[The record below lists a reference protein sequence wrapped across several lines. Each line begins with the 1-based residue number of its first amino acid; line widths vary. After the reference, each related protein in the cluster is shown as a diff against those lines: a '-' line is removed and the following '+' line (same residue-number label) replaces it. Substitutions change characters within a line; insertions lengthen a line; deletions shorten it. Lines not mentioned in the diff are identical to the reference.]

1 MAQDPSSTSPSE
13 TAPVGMEDFYEFGI
27 YRLEVSSRSLFR
39 SGEFVP
45 LAPKVFDT
53 LLILVKEAGRVVTKD
68 QLMQQV
74 WPDAFVEEGS
84 IANNVSTLR
93 KLLNPDFE
101 GEGPIATVPRRG
113 YRFTAELRL
122 RSATGE
128 IAVHAPAA
136 PPVTAEL
143 PLEKSISAVHSFRR
157 TRVWLLASGGGVVL
171 VLAIAA
177 SIWFVSGRQ
186 VISEKD
192 TIVIT
197 DFINKT
203 GDTVFDD
210 ALKQAL
216 IFDLE
221 QSPRLNIISDRK
233 VTSTLLLMGRS
244 GEERVTGEP
253 ARELCQRVGS
263 KAMLAGTISALESEY
278 LIGLQALNCVSGD
291 VIVAEQSRATGRGK
305 VLAALDQA
313 ASRMREKL
321 GESLASIQKFS
332 TPVDEATTPSLEALK
347 SYSIGRRITNRQGDL
362 AALPYLQRAVEID
375 PNFAV
380 AYSGLATSYS
390 NIGQDTRAFEAARK
404 AYELRDRVSAH
415 ERFRIAGSYYLNGI
429 GQLDEAIRAY
439 DLWARDYSREG
450 PPLNNQGFCYNMLGQ
465 LDDALQKADAGF
477 KLEPASSEFA
487 GTLAQIQLALDHRE
501 EVRKITSAALHYSP
515 DAFVIRLPIFQ
526 EAFLRRDTAAMQE
539 QLLWG
544 ESHPGDGDWL
554 LNSKGDAEAYF
565 GRLKSATSYFDRAV
579 LSAKKS
585 DNAEMAAAWQAKAA
599 WIEAEFGNP
608 DAARRYAS
616 GALAT
621 APGRDVRAYIALAW
635 ARSGDVAA
643 ASKLVTELDKE
654 FPQNT
659 LLQRYWLPA
668 TRAAIELSSK
678 NPAEAIRILQPVEP
692 MDLSLSFP
700 LDFGAMYTTYLR
712 GEAYLQ
718 LHQGKEAAAQFQKIL
733 DHPGVVINFAL
744 GSLAHLGLAR
754 AYAFDGDKAKSRAAY
769 DDFLELWKDGDT
781 ENHVLRQAKYERG
794 LQI

>member
-1 MAQDPSSTSPSE
+1 MAQSPFSTSPSG
-13 TAPVGMEDFYEFGI
+13 AEDFFEFGV

-45 LAPKVFDT
+45 LPPKIFDT

-68 QLMQQV
+68 ELMQHV
-74 WPDAFVEEGS
+74 WPDTFVEEGS
-84 IANNVSTLR
+84 IANHVSTLR

-101 GEGPIATVPRRG
+101 GEGPIATVPKRG

-136 PPVTAEL
+136 PPVTSEI
-143 PLEKSISAVHSFRR
+143 PREKGIPAIRSFRQ
-157 TRVWLLASGGGVVL
+157 TRAWLLAGGGILLLVF
-171 VLAIAA
+171 VLAIVAYIY
-177 SIWFVSGRQ
+177 SVSGRQ

-197 DFINKT
+197 DFTNKT
-203 GDTVFDD
+203 GDAVFDD

-221 QSPRLNIISDRK
+221 QSPRLNIISDHK

-244 GEERVTGEP
+244 GEERVTGET
-253 ARELCQRVGS
+253 ARELCQRAGS
-263 KAMLAGTISALESEY
+263 KAMLVGTISALESEY
-278 LIGLQALNCVSGD
+278 LIGLQAINCVSGD
-291 VIVAEQSRATGRGK
+291 TIMAEQSRATGRGQ

-332 TPVDEATTPSLEALK
+332 TPVDEVTTSSLEALK
-347 SYSIGRRITNRQGDL
+347 SYSIGRKITNGAGDQ

-390 NIGQDTRAFEAARK
+390 NIGQGTRAFEAARK

-415 ERFRIAGSYYLNGI
+415 ERFRITGSYYLNVT
-429 GQLDEAIRAY
+429 GQLDEAIRTY
-439 DLWARDYSREG
+439 DLWARDYPREA
-450 PPLNNQGFCYNMLGQ
+450 PPLGNQGFGYNMLGQ
-465 LDDALQKADAGF
+465 LDEALRKADAGYQ
-477 KLEPASSEFA
+477 LVPASSTAA
-487 GTLAQIQLALDHRE
+487 GTLAQIQLALDHPE
-501 EVRKITSAALHYSP
+501 EVRKINSAALHYTP
-515 DAFVIRLPIFQ
+515 DSFAIRLLVFQ
-526 EAFLRRDTAAMQE
+526 EAFLRSDTAAMQE

-544 ESHPGDGDWL
+544 ENHPGDGDWL
-554 LNSKGDAEAYF
+554 LNSKGDSEAYF
-565 GRLKSATSYFDRAV
+565 GRLKSATSWFDRAV

-616 GALAT
+616 SALTT
-621 APGRDVRAYIALAW
+621 APGRDVRAYVALAW
-635 ARSGDVAA
+635 ARSGDIAA
-643 ASKLVTELDKE
+643 ATKLATELDRE

-659 LLQRYWLPA
+659 LLQKYWLPA
-668 TRAAIELSSK
+668 TRAAIALQLK

-718 LHQGKEAAAQFQKIL
+718 LHEGKEAARQFQKIL
-733 DHPGVVINFAL
+733 DHPGVIINFVL

-754 AYAFDGDKAKSRAAY
+754 AYALDGDKVKSRAAY
-769 DDFLELWKDGDT
+769 DHFLELWKDGDA
-781 ENHVLRQAKYERG
+781 ENRVLRQARYER
-794 LQI
+794 LQL

>member
-1 MAQDPSSTSPSE
+1 MAQGPSSTTPS
-13 TAPVGMEDFYEFGI
+13 GMEDFYEFGV

-68 QLMQQV
+68 ELMQQV

-122 RSATGE
+122 RSVSGD

-136 PPVTAEL
+136 PPVTSEVPREYGTPAT
-143 PLEKSISAVHSFRR
+143 PTSRR
-157 TRVWLLASGGGVVL
+157 TKAWLFAACGTVVL
-171 VLAIAA
+171 VLTILAY
-177 SIWFVSGRQ
+177 IWSVSTRQ

-197 DFINKT
+197 DFTNKT
-203 GDTVFDD
+203 GDQVFDD

-221 QSPRLNIISDRK
+221 QSPRLNIVSDRK

-244 GEERVTGEP
+244 ADERVSGET
-253 ARELCQRVGS
+253 ARELCQRVAS
-263 KAMLAGTISALESEY
+263 KAMLVGTISALDSEY
-278 LIGLQALNCVSGD
+278 LIGLQAINCVSGD
-291 VIVAEQSRATGRGK
+291 VIVAEQSRATGRAK

-332 TPVDEATTPSLEALK
+332 TPVDEVTTPSLEALK
-347 SYSIGRRITNRQGDL
+347 SYSIGRRITNGQGDL

-390 NIGQDTRAFEAARK
+390 NIGQSTRAFEAAKK
-404 AYELRDRVSAH
+404 AFELRDRASAR
-415 ERFRIAGSYYLNGI
+415 ERFRIAGSYYLNGT
-429 GQLDEAIRAY
+429 GQLEEAIRAY
-439 DLWARDYSREG
+439 DLWSRDYPRDG

-465 LDDALQKADAGF
+465 FDDALQKAEEGF
-477 KLEPASSEFA
+477 HLEPASSEFA
-487 GTLAQIQLALDHRE
+487 GTVAQIQLGLNHQE
-501 EVRKITSAALHYSP
+501 EVRRITSAALKYTP

-526 EAFLRRDTAAMQE
+526 EAFLRRDDASMQD
-539 QLLWG
+539 QLHWG
-544 ESHPGDGDWL
+544 EAHPGDGDWL

-565 GRLKSATSYFDRAV
+565 GRLKSATFYFDRAV
-579 LSAKKS
+579 LSAKKT

-621 APGRDVRAYIALAW
+621 APGRDVRGYVALAW

-643 ASKLVTELDKE
+643 ATKLATELNKE

-659 LLQRYWLPA
+659 LLQKYWLPA
-668 TRAAIELSSK
+668 TQAAIALQSK

-718 LHQGKEAAAQFQKIL
+718 AHQGKEAAAQFQKIL
-733 DHPGVVINFAL
+733 DHPGVVINFAI
-744 GSLAHLGLAR
+744 GSLAQLGLAR
-754 AYAFDGDKAKSRAAY
+754 AYALDGDHAKSRAAY
-769 DDFLELWKDGDT
+769 DYFLALWKDADP
-781 ENHVLRQAKYERG
+781 ENHVLRQARYERD

>member
-1 MAQDPSSTSPSE
+1 MAQGPSSTSPSG
-13 TAPVGMEDFYEFGI
+13 TTPSGTEDFYEFGV

-68 QLMQQV
+68 ELMQQV

-101 GEGPIATVPRRG
+101 GEGPIATVPKRG

-136 PPVTAEL
+136 PPVTSEI
-143 PLEKSISAVHSFRR
+143 PREKGIPAIHGSRQ
-157 TRVWLLASGGGVVL
+157 TRALLLASGGVL
-171 VLAIAA
+171 VFLLAIVAY
-177 SIWFVSGRQ
+177 IYFVSGRQ

-197 DFINKT
+197 DFTNKT
-203 GDTVFDD
+203 GDAVFDD

-233 VTSTLLLMGRS
+233 VTSTLLLMGRP
-244 GEERVTGEP
+244 GEERVTGET
-253 ARELCQRVGS
+253 ARELCQRTGS
-263 KAMLAGTISALESEY
+263 KAMLVGTISALESEY
-278 LIGLQALNCVSGD
+278 LIGLQAINCVSGD

-321 GESLASIQKFS
+321 GESLVSIQKFS
-332 TPVDEATTPSLEALK
+332 TPVDEVTTPSLEALK
-347 SYSIGRRITNRQGDL
+347 SYSIGRKITNGQGDL

-380 AYSGLATSYS
+380 AYSGLAASYS
-390 NIGQDTRAFEAARK
+390 NIGQSTLAFEAAGK

-415 ERFRIAGSYYLNGI
+415 ERFRIAGSYYLNGT

-439 DLWARDYSREG
+439 DLWARDYPRES
-450 PPLNNQGFCYNMLGQ
+450 PPLNNQGFCYNILGQ
-465 LDDALQKADAGF
+465 LDVALRKAEAGYQ
-477 KLEPASSEFA
+477 LEPASSTLA
-487 GTLAQIQLALDHRE
+487 GTLAQIQLALDHPE
-501 EVRKITSAALHYSP
+501 EVRKITSAALQYTP
-515 DAFVIRLPIFQ
+515 DAFVVRLPIFQ

-544 ESHPGDGDWL
+544 ENHPGDGDWL
-554 LNSKGDAEAYF
+554 LNSKGDSEAYF

-621 APGRDVRAYIALAW
+621 APGRDVRAYVALAW
-635 ARSGDVAA
+635 ARSGDISAA
-643 ASKLVTELDKE
+643 TKLATELNKE

-659 LLQRYWLPA
+659 LLQKYWLPA
-668 TRAAIELSSK
+668 TQAAIELQSK

-692 MDLSLSFP
+692 MNLSLSFP

-718 LHQGKEAAAQFQKIL
+718 LHQGKAAAAQFQRIL

-754 AYAFDGDKAKSRAAY
+754 AYALDGDKAKSRAAY
-769 DDFLELWKDGDT
+769 DHFLELWKDGDA
-781 ENHVLRQAKYERG
+781 ENQVLHQAKYERG
-794 LQI
+794 LI